1 MSVALPTSS
10 RSWSLTIHFLAYPH
24 KESELERCLHQ
35 GRQYRNCVGDSAA
48 RPPYFTSSEPCYGSG
63 IKARLVSRI
72 DCYGTS
78 ISLCHSWRSLG
89 ESNPCFS
96 LERGQVDPLHDH
108 REESSVM
115 ETYGCQSRLG
125 CTSRRDRT
133 SFAPETAQPKR
144 RERDRTETK

>member
-1 MSVALPTSS
+1 MSVAFTKEDSTETASEILLPDRLISPHPNLVTEAGLKPVWFRGSTVMEH
-10 RSWSLTIHFLAYPH
+10 RSAYAT
-24 KESELERCLHQ
+24 R
-35 GRQYRNCVGDSAA
+35 GG
-48 RPPYFTSSEPCYGSG
+48 
-63 IKARLVSRI
+63 
-72 DCYGTS
+72 
-78 ISLCHSWRSLG
+78 SLG

>member
-1 MSVALPTSS
+1 LSVAFTKEDSTETASEILLPDRLIS
-10 RSWSLTIHFLAYPH
+10 PH
-24 KESELERCLHQ
+24 P
-35 GRQYRNCVGDSAA
+35 N
-48 RPPYFTSSEPCYGSG
+48 
-63 IKARLVSRI
+63 LVTEAGLKPVWFRI